1 MYWYYKYPLIAI
13 LALILFGIGYNIYK
27 RLPEDVTDKLTGS
40 EEKQQTGPEQTS
52 QAEADDTVSKSSSGT
67 SGLEKEQKGQGDS
80 AGDKDADKDKGK
92 DFSPRRQQPPSS
104 ADLKQLN
111 AAEAQLESDNFLAA
125 RTLARKVIQRNNVK
139 RFDNTW
145 MEAAQ
150 IISKANTKIF
160 NSNIPAPEKKRYEV
174 RSGDTLVEIADKF
187 NTTVGALIRGN
198 KRISSDSATI
208 YPGMTVSIYHGDWSI
223 IVDKS
228 HFLLLLMDGDNLF
241 KFYSVAVG
249 KHDKT
254 PPGTF
259 IIHNKLRNPDWTP
272 PGRVIPFGDEENVL
286 GTRWLGFKPTG
297 DTNKALTG
305 YGIHGTWEP
314 ETIGTN
320 ASQGCIRLKNKDVEE
335 LFDIVPRGIKVT
347 IRGEKNE

>member
-27 RLPEDVTDKLTGS
+27 RLPESVTDKFTPS
-40 EEKQQTGPEQTS
+40 EEKQQAGTEKTS
-52 QAEADDTVSKSSSGT
+52 QSEDEDTEAVKSPSGT
-67 SGLEKEQKGQGDS
+67 SRAEKEQDFKQDTEP
-80 AGDKDADKDKGK
+80 DKDTYKEQAKEASGRKTHSAVDVKGLNVA
-92 DFSPRRQQPPSS
+92 QN
-104 ADLKQLN
+104 QLDN
-111 AAEAQLESDNFLAA
+111 DNFLAA
-125 RTLARKVIQRNNVK
+125 RELARKVINQNNVK
-139 RFDNTW
+139 RFDDTW
-145 MEAAQ
+145 MRAAD
-150 IISKANTKIF
+150 IISKANTEIF
-160 NSNIPAPEKKRYEV
+160 NSDIPAPEKTRYKV
-174 RSGDTLVEIADKF
+174 KSGDTLVEIANKF

-198 KRISSDSATI
+198 TRISSDSATI
-208 YPGMTVSIYHGDWSI
+208 YPGMTISIYRGDWSI

-228 HFLLLLMDGDNLF
+228 NFLLLLMDGDKLF
-241 KFYSVAVG
+241 KIYNVAVG

-259 IIHNKLRNPDWTP
+259 VINNKLHEPDWTP
-272 PGRVIPFGDEENVL
+272 AGKVIPYGDEENVL
-286 GTRWLGFKPTG
+286 GTRWLGFKPSG
-297 DTNKALTG
+297 DTDKALTG

-347 IRGEKNE
+347 IKGEKNE